1 MRFDDDGDN
10 DLMMMMMIM
19 AKFLSETR
27 LSWEAHDYGNQRD
40 KSKVLLPSTNAL

>member
-10 DLMMMMMIM
+10 DLMMMMIM

-27 LSWEAHDYGNQRD
+27 LSWEVHDYGNQRD